1 MIIIQKE
8 NKIKLSVSYGK
19 RKRSTNSG
27 VAGKSSVQSVLT
39 SHDAATLKAQ
49 AIMFIC
55 PVLTGQ
61 IITLIPSIRQLLSDS
76 YY

>member
-19 RKRSTNSG
+19 KKRSTNSG

-39 SHDAATLKAQ
+39 SMMQ
-49 AIMFIC
+49 
-55 PVLTGQ
+55 Q
-61 IITLIPSIRQLLSDS
+61 R
-76 YY
+76 